1 MLFQNRKIHNL
12 SDHWTYRRPPP
23 PLTRPPP
30 PPRDMLDAPREEL
43 ERALLPLNPP
53 PPPPKPLLL
62 LRPLEPR
69 ERSRLPAR
77 SAPLRPP
84 GLLLLLARSP
94 LPPPRERS
102 PAFRLLGG
110 FPPCLLTWSRA
121 PACRL
126 ESQSPRALPPYRFAV

>member
-1 MLFQNRKIHNL
+1 MSPIAGLYL
-12 SDHWTYRRPPP
+12 RPPP

-62 LRPLEPR
+62 LRLLDPR

-84 GLLLLLARSP
+84 ELLLPPPPP
-94 LPPPRERS
+94 LPRERS
-102 PAFRLLGG
+102 PALRLLGKL
-110 FPPCLLTWSRA
+110 PPCLLT
-121 PACRL
+121 
-126 ESQSPRALPPYRFAV
+126 

>member
-1 MLFQNRKIHNL
+1 MPAPTIAPDGFSKSQI
-12 SDHWTYRRPPP
+12 SYVSPITTYLRPPP
-23 PLTRPPP
+23 PRRAPPP

-62 LRPLEPR
+62 LRLLEPR

-84 GLLLLLARSP
+84 GLPL
-94 LPPPRERS
+94 LPPLPRERS
-102 PAFRLLGG
+102 PALRLLGK
-110 FPPCLLTWSRA
+110 
-121 PACRL
+121 
-126 ESQSPRALPPYRFAV
+126 